1 MSTGW
6 IKLVNTN
13 GLEIRWADKL
23 GVDHMEQSL
32 YNKLKT
38 DLGLSDAVNEYIEVL
53 VRKLESESLSEEE
66 FQEIATKYDIKVN
79 DISVDDAT
87 SKIRRYYIVSTY
99 QIQENFLISLNDY
112 LNRYAKEYRE
122 RKDGESMLKY
132 LCYRLLDMQK
142 VNDEPYLYYL
152 ICDYYRLVRN
162 YVVHIED
169 KRKIDNAYSVVKER
183 SADIFDKFP
192 KLIAPNDIGEIGF
205 DDFVLYSR
213 SLKKLAQ
220 KLLDELQ
227 YDLDKVAKSIDLK
240 KYSKQANSPDHIRSS
255 IKFELQINFRL
266 NSEEINYVVEKTIKE
281 I

>member
-1 MSTGW
+1 
-6 IKLVNTN
+6 
-13 GLEIRWADKL
+13 
-23 GVDHMEQSL
+23 MEQSL

-79 DISVDDAT
+79 DVSVNDAT

-142 VNDEPYLYYL
+142 VKDESYLYYL

-162 YVVHIED
+162 YVVHVED
-169 KRKIDNAYSVVKER
+169 ERKIDNAYLAVKER
-183 SADIFDKFP
+183 SADISDKFP
-192 KLIAPNDIGEIGF
+192 KLIAPNDVGEIGF
-205 DDFVLYSR
+205 EDFVLYSR

-220 KLLDELQ
+220 KLLYELQ
-227 YDLDKVAKSIDLK
+227 YDLDKIAKSIDLK

-266 NSEEINYVVEKTIKE
+266 NSEEINYVVEKIIKE